1 MFEVSVKTIQRDVDK
16 LSMMGVPVT
25 CKQGNQGGIYIEE
38 SYKLTESFFTNED
51 LQTIT
56 IALSMY
62 DSISSNRNKDQVM
75 KKLALI
81 SPELIDLLET
91 DANDYF
97 VVDFTGEKIDMTE
110 SVYKK
115 INHCLDE
122 EVLLAVTCG
131 DEQILVA
138 PISYVLRSEGLY
150 LYAYDVDYLLIDIST
165 IKEAQCTKI
174 EFERTFIPYKENTQF
189 IFK

>member
-25 CKQGNQGGIYIEE
+25 CKQGNQGGIYIEK

-62 DSISSNRNKDQVM
+62 DSISSNQNKDHVM

-81 SPELIDLLET
+81 SPELVDLLET

-97 VVDFTGEKIDMTE
+97 VVDFAGEKIDMTE
-110 SVYKK
+110 NMYKK
-115 INHCLDE
+115 INYCLDE
-122 EVLLAVTCG
+122 EVLLAITSVMSKSWLRPLVMYCG
-131 DEQILVA
+131 RKGYTYTLTTK
-138 PISYVLRSEGLY
+138 
-150 LYAYDVDYLLIDIST
+150 T
-165 IKEAQCTKI
+165 I
-174 EFERTFIPYKENTQF
+174 Y
-189 IFK
+189 